1 MYKEK
6 ILKPVNDK
14 LPKVTWRD
22 VERSELERIGGD
34 LAEVTT
40 NARSIHDLEQGKPG
54 QVGGD
59 ILESVGLPRSSGEL
73 REMLLSWWNDIYDD
87 VKRRTIGS
95 DFSNTTIHIKEIA
108 VSNDDKLKQFECILP
123 LNSFNDL
130 VDVQSYLKDLQ
141 P

>member
-1 MYKEK
+1 MIECGVQVIKDIEKKGTQMYKEK

-22 VERSELERIGGD
+22 VERFELERIGGD

-87 VKRRTIGS
+87 VKCRTIGS
-95 DFSNTTIHIKEIA
+95 DFPIQLYISKR
-108 VSNDDKLKQFECILP
+108 
-123 LNSFNDL
+123 
-130 VDVQSYLKDLQ
+130 
-141 P
+141 